1 VTETAAKVVDASA
14 IAAIL
19 FDEPGCDEISARLTG
34 SSLLAPALIE
44 FEIVNVCLTKMRR
57 RAKDRDALLADFE
70 IFSRMDITIRD
81 VNVSGVLSLAE
92 ATDLT
97 GYDASYLWL
106 ALEQDAELVTLDKKL
121 NEAVERLR
129 AG

>member
-1 VTETAAKVVDASA
+1 M
-14 IAAIL
+14 
-19 FDEPGCDEISARLTG
+19 
-34 SSLLAPALIE
+34 APALIE

-70 IFSRMDITIRD
+70 IFSRMDIAIRD
-81 VNVSGVLSLAE
+81 VNVGGVLSLAE

-106 ALEQDAELVTLDKKL
+106 AIEYDAELVTLDKQL
-121 NEAVERLR
+121 NAVFERLR